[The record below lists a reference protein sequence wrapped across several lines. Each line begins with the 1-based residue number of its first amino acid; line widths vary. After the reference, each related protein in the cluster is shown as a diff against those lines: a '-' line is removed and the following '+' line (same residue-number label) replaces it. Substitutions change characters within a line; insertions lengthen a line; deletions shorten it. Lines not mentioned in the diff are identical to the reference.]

1 MVQEESSGSH
11 VAASGAISS
20 ARRQSIDTSRQSSA
34 RHSMDEYYQRE
45 GISEPPEPPPNY
57 DALLESPTL
66 RRRFNIQPREDE
78 GREVLPQYSCEI
90 SVQSVFLK
98 KMELEGAVHKAQDRN
113 WYKVLA
119 TLQGTALSF
128 YKYQKPGMFSSA
140 RDASGKKTGPDFP
153 PGLKRGQFLRSYNLQ
168 HADVGI
174 AADYLKKR
182 YVIRVRAE
190 ADQFLL
196 SCHKIETFVLWLQS
210 LFAAIDLAPPLDDR
224 EIPRDLSIPR
234 RTRRRVARAGF
245 SDAPANTAL
254 VQEQEEIISTQFP
267 SLTVAE
273 TQASGSGAEVSR
285 PATIAD
291 QDDMIEELES
301 ISSSPAISRPASPPS
316 ASPSTT
322 DSSPTTTSSSLPST
336 TPSTPNPTSTSTNP
350 PPRSSLLSR
359 ARHAMSSSPYLSST
373 TPNAPNPNIT
383 SDGKW
388 RPQHQW
394 THFYD
399 MMYAKRCMAVLTH
412 RSPRKSNFVVM
423 KGKRWVVDW
432 ATGKLEREGPPDYG
446 EVVGAERVERSQR
459 SMAGRIGGKAGDQEG
474 VMVVQREVRV

>member
-1 MVQEESSGSH
+1 MIEEQSSGSH
-11 VAASGAISS
+11 VTAGVISS
-20 ARRQSIDTSRQSSA
+20 ARRQSIDINQQSSA
-34 RHSMDEYYQRE
+34 RHSMDEYYQQE

-78 GREVLPQYSCEI
+78 GREVLPPYSCEI

-140 RDASGKKTGPDFP
+140 RDATGRKTGPDFP

-234 RTRRRVARAGF
+234 RTRRRIARTGF

-254 VQEQEEIISTQFP
+254 VREQEEIISTQFP
-267 SLTVAE
+267 PLAVAE
-273 TQASGSGAEVSR
+273 TQASGSGTDVSR
-285 PATIAD
+285 PESIAE
-291 QDDMIEELES
+291 QDNIIEELES
-301 ISSSPAISRPASPPS
+301 TSSSPAISRPVSPPS
-316 ASPSTT
+316 VSPSTT
-322 DSSPTTTSSSLPST
+322 DSSPTATTSSSPTTTAPPS
-336 TPSTPNPTSTSTNP
+336 PNPASPS
-350 PPRSSLLSR
+350 RSSLLTR
-359 ARHAMSSSPYLSST
+359 ARQAMSSSPYLPST
-373 TPNAPNPNIT
+373 PTTTPNPNIT

-412 RSPRKSNFVVM
+412 RSPRKSNLVIM

-446 EVVGAERVERSQR
+446 EVVDGDLNRVGTR
-459 SMAGRIGGKAGDQEG
+459 GKVGEAQGTL
-474 VMVVQREVRV
+474 VVQREVRV